1 MQDTTQAATAIGLH
15 LTTGDNYTNPK
26 KPQNERLSV
35 SPGGVTSQ
43 EKDIQI
49 ARYKNIG
56 NAWDV
61 LAAEQDTLKKKHNAH
76 QKLFEAGQAQITAAT
91 ALTKAS
97 TNWNKYQGAVAE
109 NRISRNEARVAIASV
124 PIEIERQNIELQKKR
139 ENLVKSRMELEELMT
154 SNQVK
159 RQDLDHQTVIRQLD
173 GIDVQVALPDLMQN
187 ISGLLPPTPELVMI
201 L

>member
-15 LTTGDNYTNPK
+15 LTTGDNYTNPA
-26 KPQNERLSV
+26 KPQNQRLSV

-61 LAAEQDTLKKKHNAH
+61 LAAEQDTLKKKHVAH

-91 ALTKAS
+91 ALTKSS
-97 TNWNKYQGAVAE
+97 TTWNKFQSAVAE
-109 NRISRNEARVAIASV
+109 HRISRNEARVAIAAM
-124 PIEIERQNIELQKKR
+124 PIEIERQNVELEKKR
-139 ENLVKSRMELEELMT
+139 ENLTKAKMELEELMI
-154 SNQVK
+154 SNKVK
-159 RQDLDHQTVIRQLD
+159 REDLSHQTVLRQLD
-173 GIDVQVALPDLMQN
+173 GIEVQVALPDLMQN

>member
-15 LTTGDNYTNPK
+15 LTTGDNYTNPS
-26 KPQNERLSV
+26 KPQNQRLSV
-35 SPGGVTSQ
+35 TPGGVTSQ

-91 ALTKAS
+91 ALTKSS
-97 TNWNKYQGAVAE
+97 TTWNKYQSAVAE
-109 NRISRNEARVAIASV
+109 NRVSRNEARNAIASIPV
-124 PIEIERQNIELQKKR
+124 EIERQNIELEKKR
-139 ENLVKSRMELEELMT
+139 QNLEKARMELEELIISNKVKQEDMT
-154 SNQVK
+154 
-159 RQDLDHQTVIRQLD
+159 HQAVLRQLD
-173 GIDVQVALPDLMQN
+173 GIEVKATLPDLMQN
-187 ISGLLPPTPELVMI
+187 ISGLLPPTPELVMVV
-201 L
+201 